1 MRRQIMNGAIG
12 APRPAPA
19 DFRSVTLIT
28 GASSGIGRE
37 LALLAAR
44 EGEVLLL
51 ARSEA
56 GLADVASAITAA
68 GGRASTL
75 VSDGTAPDAVAT
87 IMTHMARHGM
97 VCDQLVNN
105 AGSGLVGLAEALEP
119 DAQLACIDLNAR
131 FATAL
136 ALAILPGMLARGR
149 GGILNLGSIAGF
161 LPGPGMSVYYA
172 TKAYLRSFSEGLR
185 QEVAGRGVRVTLL
198 SPGPVNTRF
207 LERATGGARATE
219 TTPFHVDA
227 DRVAELGWAGFRAGR
242 AHVIPGLSNRLVVWM
257 APLVP
262 RGMLAAMIFR
272 RQSARREGA

>member
-1 MRRQIMNGAIG
+1 MNGTSA
-12 APRPAPA
+12 APGCAVPVLRP
-19 DFRSVTLIT
+19 VTLVT

-37 LALLAAR
+37 LAMLAAR

-68 GGRASTL
+68 GGRASKL
-75 VSDGTAPDAVAT
+75 VSDGTVPDAVAA
-87 IMTHMARHGM
+87 IMAHMARHGM

-105 AGSGLVGLAEALEP
+105 AGSGLVGLAEVIDP

-136 ALAILPGMLARGR
+136 ALAVLPGMLARGR

-185 QEVAGRGVRVTLL
+185 QEVAVRGVRITLL

-207 LERATGGARATE
+207 LERATGGARAAE
-219 TTPFHVDA
+219 TTVFHVDA
-227 DRVAELGWAGFRAGR
+227 ERVAALGWAGFRAGR
-242 AHVIPGLSNRLVVWM
+242 AHVIPGLANRLLVWM

-262 RGMLAAMIFR
+262 RGMLAAMILR
-272 RQSARREGA
+272 QQSARREGA